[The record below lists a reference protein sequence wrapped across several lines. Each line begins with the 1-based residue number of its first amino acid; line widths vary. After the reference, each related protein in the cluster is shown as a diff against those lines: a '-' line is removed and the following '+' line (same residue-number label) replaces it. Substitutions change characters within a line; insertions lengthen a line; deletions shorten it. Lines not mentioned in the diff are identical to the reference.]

1 MFGAIYV
8 GLSGLNA
15 YSQGLQQVS
24 NNVSNMNTLGF
35 KGSSVTFNDTV
46 GGASNAGLSLTGT
59 TSDGGDGV
67 EVAPLQR
74 DFSQGDLR
82 QTQNA
87 LDLAINGTGF
97 FVLTEGNQTFYTRTG
112 SFQVDKDGYIV
123 LAGTDYRLATLD
135 SSGRAVDVSV
145 NNYSTYPPKQTT
157 TIQFANNLSSTAT
170 SYSIGDVK
178 VYDAQGTA
186 HDWSIQFAKDTSS
199 TAGPDDW
206 TVTVQDSNGNQ
217 IGQQTI
223 KFDNGTIDPTTNKLT
238 FADSSSG
245 LSVVFDFSQN
255 VTSYSS
261 GDTSTLNAASVD
273 GQGLGTISSVQ
284 VNDNGELE
292 ISYSNDQKKSL
303 GAVAIADFRDPQ
315 ALDVRSGGLYVDNG
329 SAGRELFSTASNEAG
344 KVVSHQLEASNV
356 DLAKQFGDM
365 IIIQRGYQASSQI
378 ISVAN
383 DMIQQ
388 LFGIRGQG

>member
-24 NNVSNMNTLGF
+24 NNVANMNTLGF
-35 KGSSVTFNDTV
+35 KGSSVTFSDTV
-46 GGASNAGLSLTGT
+46 GGGTNGGISLDGT
-59 TSDGGDGV
+59 TSNGGDGV
-67 EVAPLQR
+67 EMAPLQR
-74 DFSQGDLR
+74 DFSEGNLQ

-87 LDLAINGTGF
+87 LDLAIDGTGF
-97 FVLTEGNQTFYTRTG
+97 FVLTQGDQTYYTRTG
-112 SFQVDKDGYIV
+112 SFQVDKDGYVV

-135 SSGRAVDVSV
+135 SSGRAVEVSV
-145 NNYSTYPPKQTT
+145 NNYSTNPPQQTT
-157 TIQFANNLSSTAT
+157 TIQFANNLSSSAT
-170 SYSIGDVK
+170 TYSIGDVK

-206 TVTVQDSNGNQ
+206 IVTVTDSNGTQ

-223 KFDNGTIDPTTNKLT
+223 KFNNGVIDPTTSKLT
-238 FADSSSG
+238 FADSASG

-273 GQGLGTISSVQ
+273 GHGLGTISSVE
-284 VNDNGELE
+284 VNDKGELE

-365 IIIQRGYQASSQI
+365 IIIQRGYQASSQLT
-378 ISVAN
+378 SVAN
-383 DMIQQ
+383 EMMQQ
-388 LFGIRGQG
+388 LLAMGQQK